1 MLEDE
6 RNRQRNDV
14 PSRDLSSYFKWREEA
29 PDEVVLGID
38 LYATCLVGQLAGMGE
53 ALCLNAIKIALEV
66 DEVPRSEWLEA
77 IHQLNL
83 IHNET
88 MRIMK
93 RKQKAK
99 ARRNG

>member
-1 MLEDE
+1 MLEYEANRE
-6 RNRQRNDV
+6 RQGAD
-14 PSRDLSSYFKWREEA
+14 PRDLSSYSEWRDEA
-29 PDEVVLGID
+29 PDEVVDGIN
-38 LYATCLVGQLAGMGE
+38 LYSTYLVGQLAGTGE

-66 DEVPRSEWLEA
+66 DEVPRGEWSEN
-77 IHQLNL
+77 IHRLNL

-99 ARRNG
+99 ERRNG